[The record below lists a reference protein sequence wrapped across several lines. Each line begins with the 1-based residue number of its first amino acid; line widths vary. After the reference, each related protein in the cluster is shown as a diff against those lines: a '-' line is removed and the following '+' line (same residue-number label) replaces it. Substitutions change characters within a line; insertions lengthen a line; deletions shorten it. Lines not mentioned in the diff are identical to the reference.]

1 MKRFVML
8 SFAALSVLAISCS
21 KNGEVTSIAFDK
33 TELTIV
39 QGAKE
44 VLSVTFTPS
53 NATNKEL
60 AWSSTDESVAT
71 VSEGVVSA
79 IAPGITYIIANCSGK
94 MAKCTVTV
102 TAPKGAVDLGLPSG
116 LKWAESNLGATYPE
130 DYGWYYSWGEVVTK
144 TEYTWTNY
152 KWGKWWEENSTVY
165 ESMTKYNTKPEYG
178 SVDNKTVL
186 EESDDAARV
195 VLGGNWRTPT
205 ADDWNELKNNCDW
218 KWTNLNGINGYKVSA
233 SNGNSI
239 FLPAAGSRE
248 NSDIKERGSH
258 GIYQSSS
265 LHKDI
270 PSTAWVMSMYSQYYT
285 YYYARYYGFSV
296 RPVIK

>member
-1 MKRFVML
+1 
-8 SFAALSVLAISCS
+8 
-21 KNGEVTSIAFDK
+21 
-33 TELTIV
+33 
-39 QGAKE
+39 
-44 VLSVTFTPS
+44 
-53 NATNKEL
+53 
-60 AWSSTDESVAT
+60 
-71 VSEGVVSA
+71 
-79 IAPGITYIIANCSGK
+79 
-94 MAKCTVTV
+94 
-102 TAPKGAVDLGLPSG
+102 

-248 NSDIKERGSH
+248 NSDIKELGSH

-265 LHKDI
+265 LHEDI
-270 PSTAWVMSMYSQYYT
+270 PSTAWVMSMYSNQYYT